1 MAAPTDVV
9 NIVGGGQFPK
19 IAAKS
24 LNDDFD
30 VGVTLG
36 TGSFGRVRFATH
48 KDTTTQWAIKI
59 LKKSEVIRLQQVEH
73 IMSEKTILDQCKHP
87 FIVHLA
93 CTFQDKRQLYMVLE
107 YVIGGEFFTHL
118 RNAGRLDTISAKF
131 YSAQVALIFE
141 YLHAH
146 DFIYRDLKP
155 ENLLLDKDGYIK
167 ITDFGFAKRVVFKT
181 YTLCGTPEYI
191 APEVLLNKGHGKGV
205 DWWTLGIL
213 MYEMM
218 VGQPP
223 FVDDDPMGIY
233 QQILNGKLNFPRFI
247 ERSAK
252 SLIKK
257 MLVADLTKRYGCLK
271 GGAADVKKHK
281 FFQGLVFDDMLSKQL
296 AAPVLPLVKDE
307 YDTSNYDAYPDSV
320 EQPPIPVYA
329 GADLF
334 VTF

>member
-1 MAAPTDVV
+1 MSAPDVV

-19 IAAKS
+19 ITAKS

>member
-1 MAAPTDVV
+1 MSAPDVV

-19 IAAKS
+19 ITAKS

-281 FFQGLVFDDMLSKQL
+281 FFQGLTFDDMLSKQL

>member
-1 MAAPTDVV
+1 M
-9 NIVGGGQFPK
+9 IHE
-19 IAAKS
+19 
-24 LNDDFD
+24 L
-30 VGVTLG
+30 
-36 TGSFGRVRFATH
+36 
-48 KDTTTQWAIKI
+48 
-59 LKKSEVIRLQQVEH
+59 
-73 IMSEKTILDQCKHP
+73 
-87 FIVHLA
+87 
-93 CTFQDKRQLYMVLE
+93 
-107 YVIGGEFFTHL
+107 
-118 RNAGRLDTISAKF
+118 SA
-131 YSAQVALIFE
+131 
-141 YLHAH
+141 HGPC
-146 DFIYRDLKP
+146 R
-155 ENLLLDKDGYIK
+155 
-167 ITDFGFAKRVVFKT
+167 

-218 VGQPP
+218 GGQPP

-271 GGAADVKKHK
+271 GGAADIKKHK
-281 FFQGLVFDDMLSKQL
+281 FFQGLIFDDMLSKQL

>member
-1 MAAPTDVV
+1 M
-9 NIVGGGQFPK
+9 G
-19 IAAKS
+19 
-24 LNDDFD
+24 
-30 VGVTLG
+30 
-36 TGSFGRVRFATH
+36 
-48 KDTTTQWAIKI
+48 
-59 LKKSEVIRLQQVEH
+59 VEH

-93 CTFQDKRQLYMVLE
+93 CTFQDKRHLYMVLE

-118 RNAGRLDTISAKF
+118 RNAGRLDTISSKF
-131 YSAQVALIFE
+131 YSAQVTLIFE
-141 YLHAH
+141 YLHTH

-271 GGAADVKKHK
+271 GGAADIKKHK
-281 FFQGLVFDDMLSKQL
+281 FFQGLIFDDMLSKQL

>member
-1 MAAPTDVV
+1 MVREKL
-9 NIVGGGQFPK
+9 GSQ
-19 IAAKS
+19 S
-24 LNDDFD
+24 LDDFE

-36 TGSFGRVRFATH
+36 TGSFGRVRFTTH
-48 KDTTTQWAIKI
+48 KATGTHWAIKI

-73 IMSEKTILDQCKHP
+73 MIWEKTILEAADHP
-87 FIVHLA
+87 FIVFLTT
-93 CTFQDKRQLYMVLE
+93 TFQDQRHLYMVLE
-107 YVIGGEFFTHL
+107 YVVGGEFFTHL
-118 RNAGRLDTISAKF
+118 RNAGRLDAVSAKF

-141 YLHAH
+141 YLHEQ

-155 ENLLLDKDGYIK
+155 ENLLLDKAGYIK

-247 ERSAK
+247 ERDAK

-257 MLVADLTKRYGCLK
+257 LLVADLTKRFGCLK
-271 GGAADVKKHK
+271 GGASDIKKHK
-281 FFQGLVFDDMLSKQL
+281 FFTGLDCTSLVNRELS
-296 AAPVLPLVKDE
+296 APVIPLVKDDT
-307 YDTSNYDAYPDSV
+307 DTSNFDPYPDSV
-320 EQPPIPVYA
+320 DEAPLPVFS
-329 GADLF
+329 GKDPF
-334 VTF
+334 QDF